1 LLNSPRPVWCQQAS
15 TSPHGYLTADLP
27 RAGAISHRPRPP
39 QPSLPVAS
47 SAAVG
52 SRSRCLGLDLH
63 VRPRK
68 YGLIMKLDD
77 TARQLIGSD
86 PATLVTINRDGS
98 PQISVVWVTVR
109 STADG
114 GDELVTAHLQ
124 EHQKIRNIRRDPRV
138 AVTIVS
144 TDRSGP
150 QTPYLSIK
158 GTARVEEGGAPE
170 LLDEIATTIF
180 GPDTGFP
187 PPGAPPGYLT
197 HITIGKVGG
206 VGPWAS

>member
-1 LLNSPRPVWCQQAS
+1 MRGNMTNKENAMN
-15 TSPHGYLTADLP
+15 
-27 RAGAISHRPRPP
+27 
-39 QPSLPVAS
+39 
-47 SAAVG
+47 
-52 SRSRCLGLDLH
+52 
-63 VRPRK
+63 
-68 YGLIMKLDD
+68 IMKVNEI
-77 TARQLIGSD
+77 ARQLIGSA

-98 PQISVVWVTVR
+98 LQVSVVWVAVQ

-180 GPDTGFP
+180 GPGTGFP
-187 PPGAPPGYLT
+187 PPDAPPGYLT
-197 HITIGKVGG
+197 HIRIEKVGG
-206 VGPWAS
+206 VGPWAA

>member
-1 LLNSPRPVWCQQAS
+1 MRGNTTNKENAM
-15 TSPHGYLTADLP
+15 D
-27 RAGAISHRPRPP
+27 
-39 QPSLPVAS
+39 
-47 SAAVG
+47 
-52 SRSRCLGLDLH
+52 
-63 VRPRK
+63 
-68 YGLIMKLDD
+68 IMKISEI
-77 TARQLIGSD
+77 ARLLIGSA

-98 PQISVVWVTVR
+98 LQVSVVWVAVR

-144 TDRSGP
+144 TERSGP
-150 QTPYLSIK
+150 QTPYLSIR

-180 GPDTGFP
+180 GAGTGFP
-187 PPGAPPGYLT
+187 PPDAPPGYLT
-197 HITIGKVGG
+197 HIRIDKVGG
-206 VGPWAS
+206 VGPWAA

>member
-1 LLNSPRPVWCQQAS
+1 MN
-15 TSPHGYLTADLP
+15 
-27 RAGAISHRPRPP
+27 
-39 QPSLPVAS
+39 
-47 SAAVG
+47 
-52 SRSRCLGLDLH
+52 
-63 VRPRK
+63 
-68 YGLIMKLDD
+68 IMKLNDI
-77 TARQLIGSD
+77 ARQLIGPD
-86 PATLVTINRDGS
+86 PATLVTVNRDGS
-98 PQISVVWVTVR
+98 PQVSVVWVTVQ

-158 GTARVEEGGAPE
+158 GAARVEEGGAPE

-180 GPDTGFP
+180 GPGTGFP
-187 PPGAPPGYLT
+187 PPDAPPGYLT
-197 HITIGKVGG
+197 HITIEKVGG
-206 VGPWAS
+206 VGPCAT

>member
-1 LLNSPRPVWCQQAS
+1 
-15 TSPHGYLTADLP
+15 
-27 RAGAISHRPRPP
+27 
-39 QPSLPVAS
+39 
-47 SAAVG
+47 
-52 SRSRCLGLDLH
+52 
-63 VRPRK
+63 
-68 YGLIMKLDD
+68 MKLDD
-77 TARQLIGSD
+77 AARQLIGSN

-98 PQISVVWVTVR
+98 PQVSAVWVTVQ

-124 EHQKIRNIRRDPRV
+124 EHQKIRNVRRDSRV

-150 QTPYLSIK
+150 FTPYLSIK

-170 LLDEIATTIF
+170 LLEELTTASF
-180 GPDTGFP
+180 GPGTNFP
-187 PPGAPPGYLT
+187 PPDAPPGYLT
-197 HITIGKVGG
+197 RITIEKVGG